1 MSSNDLLSHALDLS
15 RRGQDMTAGRVLRR
29 LVESDNAEAAAHL
42 GWLVE
47 AGDPEEALR
56 LYEKAAHGG
65 SLFGALRY
73 AIELECGDKPDLTN
87 ARRWYAIALEGFE
100 KALEAG
106 DMDAAYHLAG
116 MYGFGRGV
124 AEDETKEIDLL
135 RRAAAGGHLSAKSDL
150 GHRLWDKPDRTDAER
165 LEAIAMWREAAM
177 GGLRDAQYHLG
188 VNYATDEDM
197 PIDDRESIR
206 FYQMAANNG
215 CAEALYN
222 IGTLYQEGE
231 GVPADLEYAHAL
243 IVEAAERGSYGAQD
257 YLAAAYRHGYHD
269 LPIDEAEADYWE
281 SVRRTSLRE

>member
-1 MSSNDLLSHALDLS
+1 MPSNDLLSHALDLS
-15 RRGQDMTAGRVLRR
+15 CRGQDKTAGRILHR
-29 LVESDNAEAAAHL
+29 LVEGGDAEAAVHL

-47 AGDPEEALR
+47 AGDPEAALR

-73 AIELECGDKPDLTN
+73 AIELECADEPEMAN
-87 ARRWYAIALEGFE
+87 AHRWYAVALKGFE
-100 KALEAG
+100 KALEGG
-106 DMDAAYHLAG
+106 DIDAAYHLAG

-124 AEDETKEIDLL
+124 AEDEIKEIDLL
-135 RRAAAGGHLSAKSDL
+135 RRAAAGGHLIAKSDL

-165 LEAIAMWREAAM
+165 LEAIALWREAAE
-177 GGLRDAQYHLG
+177 GGLLDAQYHLG
-188 VNYATDEDM
+188 VNYATEEDM
-197 PIDDRESIR
+197 PINDQESIR
-206 FYQMAANNG
+206 FYRMAANNG

-222 IGTLYQEGE
+222 MGTMYQEGE

-281 SVRRTSLRE
+281 SVRRASLRE